1 MGIPG
6 DTFTAL
12 SRLSNRRKVR
22 SVGNE
27 EEPYV
32 PDLAGIDSGVDQLP
46 MTSELPGEDSP
57 QSYDARANKL
67 IDTQPQPEQ
76 QQPDFY
82 ELGQNLANFVAK
94 NEGGQEVPQSMEA
107 PPSMPPQQPI
117 PSEPMQQ
124 PAPMT
129 QAPPPA
135 QEERGMMGT
144 AYDYTLGP
152 VFQALS
158 DYVNPQKR
166 KEVSEGNAKLFED
179 NKLREEA
186 QQQNMSLEEYKKKQ
200 ADEYGQDQE
209 TWQNQISEAAEQPY
223 TKTVYGATDA
233 VLNHPPL
240 REEVESIVGP
250 IDEQTAEM
258 TRIME
263 TALSDKNDEELK
275 AQGTWNKQ
283 VEEVRE
289 RLDNNKATDND
300 KYLIG
305 LALIMPLIVAGIF
318 GKEAALGALG
328 GGAEGMMKVYQNR
341 EKRIRED
348 EDKIT
353 DLTKLI
359 RDSELKQQDLE
370 IEKAKIPSAVK
381 KAVGESPKAHLEG
394 RQMIRYTDPE
404 GNVVEGVRLKPGI
417 VAKEEFLADKE
428 DLKEMRKEAQEV
440 NVNRENVKKLGNNA
454 RRVVDIAMQIG
465 DEGTFQKIFQSWAKG
480 KKPSV
485 VAKFGK
491 EIELDG
497 RKVNSAVAL
506 TQTLE
511 DMLEARR
518 NIQKIKN
525 FGPQLFEH
533 FERILTNPYGE
544 FTTPQDLIDQ
554 TLRIYTDSRDQF
566 LDSADMRGFLRE
578 PLLDDFYQ
586 DDVKMFDRLNR
597 KEDRG
602 EAQGLKKQLMAEEAN
617 AQ

>member
-6 DTFTAL
+6 DTLTAL

-32 PDLAGIDSGVDQLP
+32 PDLSGLNAEADELP
-46 MTSELPGEDSP
+46 MTTELPGEDSP
-57 QSYDARANKL
+57 QSYDARANQL
-67 IDTQPQPEQ
+67 IDPQAQ
-76 QQPDFY
+76 QQDMPNFY
-82 ELGQNLANFVAK
+82 DLGQNLANYVAM
-94 NEGGQEVPQSMEA
+94 NQGGAEA
-107 PPSMPPQQPI
+107 PMAEAQPQIPQPQMPPQ
-117 PSEPMQQ
+117 ETMQQ
-124 PAPMT
+124 PAPMAE
-129 QAPPPA
+129 APPP
-135 QEERGMMGT
+135 QTEERGMMGT

-166 KEVSEGNAKLFED
+166 KESAESNAKLFED
-179 NKLREEA
+179 NRLRQEA
-186 QQQNMSLEEYKKKQ
+186 QQQNMSLDEYKQKQ
-200 ADEYGQDQE
+200 ADEYGQDQDN
-209 TWQNQISEAAEQPY
+209 WQSQISEAAEQPY

-240 REEVESIVGP
+240 REEIETIVGP
-250 IDEQTAEM
+250 IDDQTAQM
-258 TRIME
+258 TKDME
-263 TALSDKNDEELK
+263 VALSEMNEEELK
-275 AQGTWNKQ
+275 AQGIWNQ
-283 VEEVRE
+283 QIDDIRQ
-289 RLDNNKATDND
+289 RLDNNQANDND

-305 LALIMPLIVAGIF
+305 LALLMPLLVAGIF

-328 GGAEGMMKVYQNR
+328 GGAQGMMKVYEGR
-341 EKRIRED
+341 EKRMRED
-348 EDKIT
+348 EDKLT
-353 DLTKLI
+353 DLTKLV
-359 RDSELKQQDLE
+359 RGSELKQKELD
-370 IEKAKIPSAVK
+370 IEKAKVPGVVK

-394 RQMIRYTDPE
+394 RQMIKYTDPE

-417 VAKEEFLADKE
+417 VAKEEFLTDKE

-454 RRVVDIAMQIG
+454 RRVVDIAMQI
-465 DEGTFQKIFQSWAKG
+465 DDPGTFQKIFQSWAKG

-491 EIELDG
+491 DIELDG

-554 TLRIYTDSRDQF
+554 TLRLYTDSRDQF

-586 DDVKMFDRLNR
+586 EDVKMFDRLNR